1 MTEDEMAGW
10 HHWLDGRESEWTPG
24 VGDGQGGLACCNSW
38 GHRESDTTE
47 WLNWTDALSITI
59 PSGLE
64 CNKLILKC
72 ILKGKAMRKKENTL
86 GIFAL
91 SVTKTF
97 YKVAGIKRQ
106 INWLLDKN
114 RIGLHIH
121 GALYR

>member
-1 MTEDEMAGW
+1 MTCW
-10 HHWLDGRESEWTPG
+10 HLEK
-24 VGDGQGGLACCNSW
+24 
-38 GHRESDTTE
+38 
-47 WLNWTDALSITI
+47 
-59 PSGLE
+59 SGLE